1 MTPCYF
7 NEKENKTPKSFF
19 AFEGVTCKL
28 LALCYYSNIK
38 QVEHKVSGCSETC
51 LNKKPETTVSHC
63 KQTAKWQ
70 MAHLVLP
77 DIQIVIGTDS
87 SQNQKSRF
95 FANVQ

>member
-38 QVEHKVSGCSETC
+38 QVDHKVSGCSETR
-51 LNKKPETTVSHC
+51 LNTKPETAVSQF
-63 KQTAKWQ
+63 KQTAKLQ
-70 MAHLVLP
+70 MAQLVLP
-77 DIQIVIGTDS
+77 NPQADS

-95 FANVQ
+95 FANAQ